1 VVEAS
6 NGMFHVRL
14 EMDIPCIG
22 ANGVT
27 ERVKLVGDPAASAT
41 EALENMSQIIIDYL
55 EHSIG
60 VIVVDMH
67 YARMKELEERLS
79 KASAFASAFFDWV
92 IDLKQSQSDAH
103 HRFAELFC
111 GGRDMVA
118 SFGDVLPVGYL

>member
-22 ANGVT
+22 VNGVT

-55 EHSIG
+55 EHSISP
-60 VIVVDMH
+60 VS
-67 YARMKELEERLS
+67 E
-79 KASAFASAFFDWV
+79 
-92 IDLKQSQSDAH
+92 Q
-103 HRFAELFC
+103 
-111 GGRDMVA
+111 MV
-118 SFGDVLPVGYL
+118 